1 MTIAH
6 VGKRSRLMIVPAQWH
21 GIPELPGEYLVH
33 SALEREGLWNERKDF
48 RAAIRVALMH
58 RSYVYENASEV
69 APVTAGT
76 LEVLR
81 RLGATSV
88 AARIGVS
95 VYQHLPRGPLGE
107 ASDRINQLVSGLGAW
122 SRDSLSF
129 LADGAALGRSLK
141 GRQLPSKVATILVH
155 QLAGAFELLD
165 DDRFVIWL
173 SGQYVAPSL
182 SGGAISLLPLDAK
195 SLLQRCLAPE
205 VPQFEFSSS
214 GPDHAKTFNTVL
226 STRDGRRAHGEG
238 NSKKAAGIVASV
250 AYLKAYFPDKL
261 LLDRATETR
270 VSPKVPLA
278 LPWSKRQRL
287 QEIASQ
293 FKVPT
298 EQTALLLQAFMHG
311 SWVYENR
318 TFAQKCGQQDNAQ
331 LALLGSSVASH
342 LFSRSVAREALQ
354 ADVDDDWSFRTLP
367 NHALSIAFDSL
378 GLSDLMFLGRAQSLL
393 GVPTEM
399 KSNVVQAFAS
409 VLYLSAGSFAQ
420 LEASWPSSQAD
431 ALRAMAPEQNVE
443 IDSTTKLQIFASA
456 TSLTFEEFY
465 EEKGRDHEKVY
476 RCTLKLSSPTM
487 HRTISVSAS
496 DFSAGKTPAKQQ
508 AAKCVLDGFLTL
520 ADLGSVAASNAA
532 ASSSPILVTFLLAH
546 LASAIPTSTGMVG
559 RWHSLRLLGSQH
571 ARNPTA
577 LREWARQADNL
588 ITRRALVEPDTILLG
603 AFYDAVRSL
612 GGVGGQPLRARLL
625 GVLEWVEGLQPDDA
639 RRLKQEDEWVRLI
652 CMANLVR
659 ARATGASPKTVR
671 NLFEE
676 WPVLHPTGATLEL
689 EGNGQ
694 TSTLPAASAAAVA
707 LFLDSYLLAVGLERP
722 VRVVIQSE
730 GEGVSI
736 ELIPVAGSPEP
747 HTRQLKEL
755 LSLVSDA
762 DLGVA
767 VTCGQGGLRIRCA
780 IALLDTGPS
789 ALAPFSHAAMLSF
802 TAVNPVDEALAH
814 LLHDL
819 KNQLSAADLALSMPA
834 IGRTEALGNRL
845 IASRHLDVAADISR
859 RLRSAT
865 TTLAVNPTGK
875 TALTSFLRRYVPEK
889 VLTAPQNIAM
899 SFREDAGTPTV
910 AISESAITAV
920 LDNLIKNAFEALT
933 PQGGHVGIKWVV
945 ESDSERVLIE
955 VFNDGPAV
963 PDHVVR
969 ALQSGQ
975 TIESTKVGGNG
986 LGLHS
991 AAAVLAS
998 VGGHLEV
1005 RNLDGGTAWMVALPM
1020 VADRAGESDE

>member
-1 MTIAH
+1 
-6 VGKRSRLMIVPAQWH
+6 MIVPAQWH

-58 RSYVYENASEV
+58 RSYVYENGREV
-69 APVTAGT
+69 APVTVGT

-95 VYQHLPRGPLGE
+95 VYQQFPRGPLGE
-107 ASDRINQLVSGLGAW
+107 ASHKINQLVSGLGAW

-129 LADGAALGRSLK
+129 LADGAALGHSLE
-141 GRQLPSKVATILVH
+141 GTQVPSKVATILVH

-173 SGQYVAPSL
+173 SEQYVAPSL

-195 SLLQRCLAPE
+195 SLLQQCLAPE
-205 VPQFEFSSS
+205 VPQFEFGSS

-226 STRDGRRAHGEG
+226 STRNGRRTHGEG

-378 GLSDLMFLGRAQSLL
+378 GLSDLMFLGRGQALL

-399 KSNVVQAFAS
+399 KSNAVQAFAS

-443 IDSTTKLQIFASA
+443 NDSTTKLQIFASA
-456 TSLTFEEFY
+456 TSLKFEDFY

-508 AAKCVLDGFLTL
+508 AAKCVLDGLLTL
-520 ADLGSVAASNAA
+520 ADRWSVAASNAA

-571 ARNPTA
+571 AGNPTA

-588 ITRRALVEPDTILLG
+588 ITRQALVHPDTILLG
-603 AFYDAVRSL
+603 AFYDAVRSQ

-659 ARATGASPKTVR
+659 ARARGASPKAAR
-671 NLFEE
+671 SIFED
-676 WPVLHPTGATLEL
+676 WLVLHPTGTTLEL

-694 TSTLPAASAAAVA
+694 ASTLPAASAAAVA
-707 LFLDSYLLAVGLERP
+707 LLLDSYLSAVGQEKP
-722 VRVVIQSE
+722 VRAVIQSE
-730 GEGVSI
+730 GDGLSI
-736 ELIPVAGSPEP
+736 ELIPFAGSPEP
-747 HTRQLKEL
+747 HTRQLNEL

-767 VTCGQGGLRIRCA
+767 VTCGKGTLRIRCA
-780 IALLDTGPS
+780 IALPDTDTS
-789 ALAPFSHAAMLSF
+789 ALAPFTYAAMLSF
-802 TAVNPVDEALAH
+802 TAVRIPVDEALAH

-819 KNQLSAADLALSMPA
+819 KNQLSAADVALSMPA
-834 IGRTEALGNRL
+834 VGRTEALENRL
-845 IASRHLDVAADISR
+845 TASRHLDAAADISS
-859 RLRSAT
+859 RLRRAT

-875 TALTSFLRRYVPEK
+875 TALTSFLRRYVAEK
-889 VLTAPQNIAM
+889 LLTAPQNIAV
-899 SFREDAGTPTV
+899 SLRAGAGTPTV

-933 PQGGHVGIKWVV
+933 PQGGHVAIEWVV

-955 VFNDGPAV
+955 VFDDGPGV

-969 ALQSGQ
+969 ALQSRQ

-991 AAAVLAS
+991 AAAVLARL
-998 VGGHLEV
+998 GGHLEV
-1005 RNLDGGTAWMVALPM
+1005 GNLDGGTAWMVALPM
-1020 VADRAGESDE
+1020 VADGAGESDE